1 MPELGASGVKNLVV
15 VPISF
20 VSEHVET
27 LEEID
32 IEYKELAIE
41 NGITN
46 WRRCPALNTNERF
59 IRDMADMVVE
69 ALQEPVQTV
78 TEACVANAVQV
89 FEDDALLGDYDT
101 TLGLTGMPGGGNS
114 HASAENEGNKG
125 WLQTERLNARI
136 AMAGVLTI
144 LLVELFNGKSLV
156 QLFSSWSS

>member
-1 MPELGASGVKNLVV
+1 MVV

-41 NGITN
+41 NGIRN

-59 IRDMADMVVE
+59 IQDMADMVVE

-89 FEDDALLGDYDT
+89 FEDDALMGDYET
-101 TLGLTGMPGGGNS
+101 TLGLTGMPGGGGSNS
-114 HASAENEGNKG
+114 HALSESNEQDKG
-125 WLQTERLNARI
+125 WMQTERLNARV
-136 AMAGVLTI
+136 AMAGVLI
-144 LLVELFNGKSLV
+144 VLLVELFNGKSLV
-156 QLFSSWSS
+156 QLFNGWS